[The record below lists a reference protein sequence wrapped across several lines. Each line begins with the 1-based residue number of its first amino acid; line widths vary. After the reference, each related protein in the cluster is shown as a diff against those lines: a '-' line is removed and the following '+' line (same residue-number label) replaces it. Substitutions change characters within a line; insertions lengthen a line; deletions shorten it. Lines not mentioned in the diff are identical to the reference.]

1 MKADKT
7 GSKGEHKLIAES
19 VCEHGVFP
27 KMGIMGGHEKE
38 VSPRTGI
45 FGGHENEVSQDGHPG
60 RA

>member
-27 KMGIMGGHEKE
+27 RMGIMGGHEKE
-38 VSPRTGI
+38 VS
-45 FGGHENEVSQDGHPG
+45 QDGHPG